1 VEFFDALPLVL
12 GSYLTFGAVSRRV
25 RLFLG
30 KVRGAQAPAFR
41 VFHHRALAEELGRA
55 ASAETGPLVI
65 RPPHSKR
72 LGPFPPAWARS
83 GWFLESPP
91 SLREAR
97 DLLLAG
103 AAEQAALLARSEDPE
118 RMEELFTWAVLV
130 RIWADQ
136 LEAGEEV
143 ARALGEVAEDPA
155 LARRLLAWIEARRA
169 EEDRG
174 PGGDEAAARALMH
187 LDLVGDALF
196 ETPAW
201 AAFPVHLALL
211 RRSWL
216 RLEWDLFDAGRRLKA
231 AAAKHRESAIVHL
244 LRAHRAAA
252 LGDVNQAADHLARAL
267 YHGRHDP
274 YFAAPV
280 LCLDGL
286 EALRPALFAEAR
298 ALLDE
303 APKIDTREAGV
314 LESGPSHRGPIP

>member
-1 VEFFDALPLVL
+1 MEFFDALPLVL
-12 GSYLTFGAVSRRV
+12 GSYLTFGAVSRRI

-30 KVRGAQAPAFR
+30 KVRGAQEPAFR
-41 VFHHRALAEELGRA
+41 VFHHRALAEELGGS
-55 ASAETGPLVI
+55 ASEEGGPLVI

-83 GWFLESPP
+83 EWFHESPP

-103 AAEQAALLARSEDPE
+103 AAEQAALLAREEPE

-155 LARRLLAWIEARRA
+155 LARRLLAWVEARRA

-174 PGGDEAAARALMH
+174 PTGDEAAARALMH
-187 LDLVGDALF
+187 LDLLGDAVL

-201 AAFPVHLALL
+201 AALPVHLALL

-231 AAAKHRESAIVHL
+231 AEGKHGESAIVHL

-252 LGDVNQAADHLARAL
+252 LGDVNHAADHLARAL

-280 LCLDGL
+280 LCLEGL

-298 ALLDE
+298 AILEE
-303 APKIDTREAGV
+303 APKIDTREAGA
-314 LESGPSHRGPIP
+314 LESGPSHRGPIA